1 MTASHHRI
9 RVVTV
14 LLILVGG
21 WLPVAVYWQFVGR
34 VPSVTPEKVKEFLA
48 DNSGATVLVD
58 VRTPAEF
65 EESHL
70 AAAENW
76 PYEQITVSTSA
87 DAVPE
92 QLKGKRL
99 LLICQSGILSSLAAA
114 RLRELSVPEV
124 FNVQGGLQ
132 DWVASGEQPCA
143 SGLCRLKLVSGETS
157 ELPFRAS
164 TLLEQWGAILTGFF
178 VKPFYTLLSLVIA
191 VWLWR
196 QKATELVALR
206 WAMLFFFVGENFCA
220 ANYLFYNDGSRL
232 FEYLHSFGMVVCFGL
247 TTYALFE
254 GMDRWFLQF
263 SDSEEK
269 CAALGLCRRCIK
281 YADVPCG
288 FQQVFLFLI
297 PATMVICFM
306 PLSAELLPL
315 SYNTK
320 ILGSFYNY
328 SHPVVHQL
336 FEARYLPVAALVLL
350 AASWGILKFGK
361 TDPVQWSKV
370 FFAAGIGAVGF
381 SFFRLILLHV
391 YRDHLAWFGFWE
403 EITELLFVAGTGVV
417 LWIFRRGLFI
427 PKAETTT
434 AAGNECRPA
443 TAQRSSPCH

>member
-1 MTASHHRI
+1 MTASHYRI

-21 WLPVAVYWQFVGR
+21 WLPLAVYWQFVGR
-34 VPSVTPEKVKEFLA
+34 VPSVTSEEAKEFLT
-48 DNSGATVLVD
+48 DNNGLTALVD

-76 PYEQITVSTSA
+76 PYEQITASTSA
-87 DAVPE
+87 DAVPK
-92 QLKGKRL
+92 QLERKRL
-99 LLICQSGILSSLAAA
+99 LLICQSGILSSLAAVK
-114 RLRELSVPEV
+114 LRELSIPEV
-124 FNVQGGLQ
+124 FSVQGGLQ
-132 DWVASGEQPCA
+132 NWVAGGEQPCA
-143 SGLCRLKLVSGETS
+143 GGLCRLKLVSGETS
-157 ELPFRAS
+157 GLPFRTS
-164 TLLEQWGAILTGFF
+164 SLLEQWGAVLTGFA
-178 VKPFYTLLSLVIA
+178 VKPLYTLLSLVIA

-254 GMDRWFLQF
+254 GIDRRLVKF
-263 SDSEEK
+263 SDIEGK
-269 CAALGLCRRCIK
+269 CAALGLCSRCIK

-288 FQQVFLFLI
+288 FQQVFLLLI
-297 PATMVICFM
+297 PAVMAICFM

-315 SYNTK
+315 AYNTE

-336 FEARYLPVAALVLL
+336 FEVRYLPVAALVLF
-350 AASWGILKFGK
+350 ATAWGILKFGK
-361 TDPVQWSKV
+361 TDPVPWSKV
-370 FFAAGIGAVGF
+370 LFAAGVGAIGF

-403 EITELLFVAGTGVV
+403 EVTELLFVAGTGLV
-417 LWIFRRGLFI
+417 LWIFQRGLFGAKGKTI
-427 PKAETTT
+427 A
-434 AAGNECRPA
+434 AAGREG
-443 TAQRSSPCH
+443 QRSGE